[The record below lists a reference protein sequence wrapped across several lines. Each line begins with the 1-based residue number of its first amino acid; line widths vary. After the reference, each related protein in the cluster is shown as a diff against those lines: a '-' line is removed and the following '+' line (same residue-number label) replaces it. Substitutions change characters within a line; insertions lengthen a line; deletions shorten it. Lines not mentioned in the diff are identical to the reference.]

1 MVLNSVN
8 VLQNQGIDRG
18 SVIEEQVFY
27 DHFLALV
34 DQEHPEQ
41 LIQRFRT
48 LFLDGM
54 GYPDFQITQALNHLL
69 LSKNVAQQFPYILN
83 RCLHIFINRWQLS
96 DRNSYWIPQLIH
108 LLADRP
114 INRGG
119 SGQRSRTLARLHQ
132 LVADFV
138 QGEQYLTLR
147 RLAQVIERSSIS
159 RDDLGSQPLEILM
172 PRYPYLYDHCL
183 VGEMSDYDH
192 QRTIQHLKRE
202 KQEKFE
208 RDLSSYVTYHMRR
221 NALIRRG
228 NHEPSELDRI
238 LGTVSNPTLLT
249 GAEVATAIKFY
260 AGKVQGNDSH
270 KDIAQR
276 FATHTQSVQNFGQ
289 FKKELYVYVTNCVD
303 ANYAKRRFNQQFS
316 TYLIDFLPDHNQAPL
331 TEFLIVRTCSQVLN
345 YLVVESPRRVEHFT
359 FIDLLGNIG
368 PLLTTGVLLRV
379 VLFCKK
385 VKPYLEKRLAILFNH
400 YGKSTNNTVLW
411 LVKSL
416 ENANLALTTNFGSVT
431 FPFS

>member
-1 MVLNSVN
+1 MI
-8 VLQNQGIDRG
+8 VLQNQALNRS

-27 DHFLALV
+27 DHFLTLV
-34 DQEHPEQ
+34 EKENPEQ

-48 LFLDGM
+48 LFLDGV

-69 LSKNVAQQFPYILN
+69 LSRNVAKEFPYILN
-83 RCLHIFINRWQLS
+83 RCLHILINRWQLS
-96 DRNSYWIPQLIH
+96 DRHSNWIPKLID
-108 LLADRP
+108 LFADRP

-119 SGQRSRTLARLHQ
+119 SVHRSRTLVRLHQ

-138 QGEQYLTLR
+138 EGEQYVTLR
-147 RLAQVIERSSIS
+147 RLAQVIERSTVSP
-159 RDDLGSQPLEILM
+159 DDLGSQPLEILM

-183 VGEMSDYDH
+183 LGDISDYDH
-192 QRTIQHLKRE
+192 QRTIQHLKQE
-202 KQEKFE
+202 KQDKFE
-208 RDLSSYVTYHMRR
+208 RDLSGYVTYHMRR
-221 NALIRRG
+221 NALMRRG
-228 NHEPSELDRI
+228 TKDPSELDRI

-249 GAEVATAIKFY
+249 GSEVATAIKFY
-260 AGKVQGNDSH
+260 AGKVQGNESH
-270 KDIAQR
+270 RDIAQR
-276 FATHTQSVQNFGQ
+276 FATHSQSVRNFGQ

-303 ANYAKRRFNQQFS
+303 SNYGKRRFNQQFS
-316 TYLIDFLPDHNQAPL
+316 TYLIDFLPDHDQAPL

-368 PLLTTGVLLRV
+368 PMLTTGVLLRV

-400 YGKSTNNTVLW
+400 YGKSSNNTVLW

-416 ENANLALTTNFGSVT
+416 ENVNLALATNFGSVNL
-431 FPFS
+431 PFS

>member
-1 MVLNSVN
+1 VI
-8 VLQNQGIDRG
+8 VLQNQALNRS

-27 DHFLALV
+27 DHFLTLV
-34 DQEHPEQ
+34 EKENPEQ

-48 LFLDGM
+48 LFLDGV

-69 LSKNVAQQFPYILN
+69 LSRNVAKEFPYILN
-83 RCLHIFINRWQLS
+83 RCLHILINRWQLS
-96 DRNSYWIPQLIH
+96 DRHSNWIPKLID
-108 LLADRP
+108 LFADRP

-119 SGQRSRTLARLHQ
+119 SVHRSRTLVRLHQ

-138 QGEQYLTLR
+138 EGEQYVTLR
-147 RLAQVIERSSIS
+147 RLAQVIERSTVSP
-159 RDDLGSQPLEILM
+159 DDLGSQPLEILM

-183 VGEMSDYDH
+183 LGDISDYDH

-202 KQEKFE
+202 KQDKFE
-208 RDLSSYVTYHMRR
+208 RDLSGYVTYHMRR
-221 NALIRRG
+221 NALMRRG
-228 NHEPSELDRI
+228 AKDPSELDRI

-249 GAEVATAIKFY
+249 GSEVATAIKFY
-260 AGKVQGNDSH
+260 AGKVQGNESH
-270 KDIAQR
+270 RDIAQR
-276 FATHTQSVQNFGQ
+276 FATHSQSVRNFGQ

-303 ANYAKRRFNQQFS
+303 SNYGKRRFNQQFS
-316 TYLIDFLPDHNQAPL
+316 TYLIDFLPDHDQAPL

-368 PLLTTGVLLRV
+368 PMLTTGVLLRV

-400 YGKSTNNTVLW
+400 YGKSSNNTVLW

-416 ENANLALTTNFGSVT
+416 ENVNLALATNFGSVNL
-431 FPFS
+431 PFS

>member
-1 MVLNSVN
+1 VI
-8 VLQNQGIDRG
+8 VLQNQALARS

-27 DHFLALV
+27 DHFLTLV
-34 DQEHPEQ
+34 EKENPEQ

-48 LFLDGM
+48 LFLDGV

-69 LSKNVAQQFPYILN
+69 LSRNVAKEFPYILN
-83 RCLHIFINRWQLS
+83 RCLHILINRWQLS
-96 DRNSYWIPQLIH
+96 DRHSNWIPKLID
-108 LLADRP
+108 LFADRP

-119 SGQRSRTLARLHQ
+119 SVHRSRTLVRLHQ

-138 QGEQYLTLR
+138 EGEQYVTLR
-147 RLAQVIERSSIS
+147 RLAQVIERSTVSP
-159 RDDLGSQPLEILM
+159 DDLGSQPLEILM

-183 VGEMSDYDH
+183 LGDISDYDH
-192 QRTIQHLKRE
+192 QRTIQHLKQE
-202 KQEKFE
+202 KQDKFE
-208 RDLSSYVTYHMRR
+208 RDLSGYVTYHMRR
-221 NALIRRG
+221 NALMRRG
-228 NHEPSELDRI
+228 TKDPSELDRI

-249 GAEVATAIKFY
+249 GSEVATAIKFY
-260 AGKVQGNDSH
+260 AGKVQGNESH
-270 KDIAQR
+270 RDIAQR
-276 FATHTQSVQNFGQ
+276 FATHSQSVRNFGQ

-303 ANYAKRRFNQQFS
+303 SNYGKRRFNQQFS
-316 TYLIDFLPDHNQAPL
+316 TYLIDFLPDHDQAPL

-368 PLLTTGVLLRV
+368 PMLTTGVLLRV

-400 YGKSTNNTVLW
+400 YGKSSNNTVLW

-416 ENANLALTTNFGSVT
+416 ENVNLALATNFGSVNL
-431 FPFS
+431 PFS

>member
-1 MVLNSVN
+1 VI
-8 VLQNQGIDRG
+8 VLQNQALNRS

-27 DHFLALV
+27 DHFLTLV
-34 DQEHPEQ
+34 EKENPEQ

-48 LFLDGM
+48 LFLDGV

-69 LSKNVAQQFPYILN
+69 LSRNVAKEFPYILN
-83 RCLHIFINRWQLS
+83 RCLHILINRWQLS
-96 DRNSYWIPQLIH
+96 DRHSNWIPKLID
-108 LLADRP
+108 LFADRP

-119 SGQRSRTLARLHQ
+119 SVHRSRTLVRLHQ

-138 QGEQYLTLR
+138 EGEQYVTLR
-147 RLAQVIERSSIS
+147 RLAQVIERSTVSP
-159 RDDLGSQPLEILM
+159 DDLGSQPLEILM

-183 VGEMSDYDH
+183 LGDISDYDH
-192 QRTIQHLKRE
+192 QRTIQHLKQE
-202 KQEKFE
+202 KQDKFE
-208 RDLSSYVTYHMRR
+208 RDLSGYVTYHMRR
-221 NALIRRG
+221 NALMRRG
-228 NHEPSELDRI
+228 TKDPSELDRI

-249 GAEVATAIKFY
+249 GSEVATAIKFY
-260 AGKVQGNDSH
+260 AGKVQGNESH
-270 KDIAQR
+270 RDIAQR
-276 FATHTQSVQNFGQ
+276 FATHSQSVRNFGQ

-303 ANYAKRRFNQQFS
+303 SNYGKRRFNQQFS
-316 TYLIDFLPDHNQAPL
+316 TYLIDFLPDHDQAPL

-368 PLLTTGVLLRV
+368 PMLTTGVLLRV

-400 YGKSTNNTVLW
+400 YGKSSNNTVLW

-416 ENANLALTTNFGSVT
+416 ENVNLALATNFGSVNL
-431 FPFS
+431 PFS

>member
-1 MVLNSVN
+1 MI
-8 VLQNQGIDRG
+8 VLQNQALNRS

-27 DHFLALV
+27 DHFLTLV
-34 DQEHPEQ
+34 EKENPEQ

-48 LFLDGM
+48 LFLDGV

-69 LSKNVAQQFPYILN
+69 LSRNVAKEFPYILN
-83 RCLHIFINRWQLS
+83 RCLHILINRWQLS
-96 DRNSYWIPQLIH
+96 DRHSNWIPKLID
-108 LLADRP
+108 LFADRP

-119 SGQRSRTLARLHQ
+119 SVHRSRTLVRLHQ

-138 QGEQYLTLR
+138 EGEQYVTLR
-147 RLAQVIERSSIS
+147 RLAQVIERSTVSP
-159 RDDLGSQPLEILM
+159 DDLGSQPLEILM

-183 VGEMSDYDH
+183 LGDISDYDH

-202 KQEKFE
+202 KQDKFE
-208 RDLSSYVTYHMRR
+208 RDLSGYVTYHMRR
-221 NALIRRG
+221 NALMRRG
-228 NHEPSELDRI
+228 AKDPSELDRI

-249 GAEVATAIKFY
+249 GSEVATAIKFY
-260 AGKVQGNDSH
+260 AGKVQGNESH
-270 KDIAQR
+270 RDIAQR
-276 FATHTQSVQNFGQ
+276 FATHSQSVRNFGQ

-303 ANYAKRRFNQQFS
+303 SNYGKRRFNQQFS
-316 TYLIDFLPDHNQAPL
+316 TYLIDFLPDHDQAPL

-368 PLLTTGVLLRV
+368 PMLTTGVLLRV

-400 YGKSTNNTVLW
+400 YGKSSNNTVLW

-416 ENANLALTTNFGSVT
+416 ENVNLALATNFGSVNL
-431 FPFS
+431 PFS